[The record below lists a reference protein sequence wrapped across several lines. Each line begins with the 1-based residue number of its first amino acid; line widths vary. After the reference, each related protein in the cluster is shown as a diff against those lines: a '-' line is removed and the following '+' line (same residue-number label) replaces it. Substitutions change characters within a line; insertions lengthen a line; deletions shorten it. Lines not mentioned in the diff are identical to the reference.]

1 MAQYRTHSCGELNAQ
16 HVGKS
21 AKIAGWIHKKRDH
34 GSLLFID
41 LRDHKGLT
49 QCVID
54 KSDKNFKMLE
64 NLRVESVI
72 SLEGEVLKRTPETIN
87 KDLKTGEIELKIQNV
102 EIHSSSEILPIQV
115 AGDEKYPEDLRL
127 KYRYI
132 DLRREKL
139 RNNIL
144 MRDQII
150 RFLRQKMWGLG
161 FNELQTPILTASSPE
176 GARDF
181 LVPSRM
187 HKGKFYALPQAPQQF
202 KQLAMVAGF
211 DKYFQIAPCFRDE
224 DTRADRV
231 LEFYQL
237 DMEMAFATQEDVFAV
252 ANAVIPALFEAFKG
266 KKTVEKNIPY
276 IPFEEAMERY
286 GSDKPDMRNP
296 LEIFDTT
303 QEFKGSSFTIFS
315 NLIERGF
322 VVKAIPAPKT
332 SDRPRS
338 FFDKLNS
345 WAQDEGAKGLGYITF
360 ADGESKGPI
369 AKNLD
374 IDRILKIKAVG
385 NLQDGDSVFFVC
397 APKKEAQEFAG
408 KVRAKL
414 GNELDLIDPNI
425 FKFCW
430 IVDYPL
436 YEYDEEN
443 KKIDFSHNPFS
454 MPRGGLEALNTKDPL
469 DILADQYDLVCNG
482 FELLSGAVRNHRPD
496 IMYRAFEIA
505 GYKKEVVEERFG
517 GMLNAFKYG
526 APPHAGCAPGIDRM
540 VMLLADEPNLR
551 EVILFPINQRG
562 EDLMMGAPALPE
574 NIQLKELGL
583 KIDIKKN

>member
-303 QEFKGSSFTIFS
+303 QEFKDSSFTIFS